1 MSRFVARSVGEL
13 GAVLM
18 LLSLAGCTGADCWSW
33 GYAFE
38 ALVGQ
43 MNYLG
48 RAVPIEEALD
58 DPDLTQH
65 QKDKLELVIKARDYA
80 EQVIGLNVGSSF
92 RTFVNLRGEALAW
105 NLSASRRDA
114 IEAYT
119 WQIPVAGTLPY
130 LGFFKHEDAV
140 AERERL
146 MTAGYDTFIYEI
158 DAFSTLGLLPDP
170 VASSLLER
178 PVTSLVDTVIHESLH
193 NTVWSG
199 RDIVFNESLAT
210 YVGRA
215 GALEFLAFEFGEDS
229 PLLQEA
235 EDDYADIDRLD
246 AFLKQVSADA
256 RALYAQDI
264 SSDEKIARREE
275 IFEAARQRFTSEV
288 QPTLNRP
295 DRYSAYATLNY
306 NNAFLLVN
314 VRYNSDL
321 HIFADVHESTGP
333 SWPDSLQVFHQA
345 AADAQPYAFLEAY
358 LQSLTAGANAVMDV
372 ERDSRRSRMGEPAPA
387 PRVRPTLCGGPAG

>member
-1 MSRFVARSVGEL
+1 MSRSRMRGLRVG
-13 GAVLM
+13 
-18 LLSLAGCTGADCWSW
+18 SWILAAGLIITGTTGCTGADCWSW

-43 MNYLG
+43 MKYLG
-48 RAVPIEEALD
+48 RAVPIEKALD

-80 EQVIGLNVGSSF
+80 ERVIGLNVGSSF
-92 RTFVNLRGEALAW
+92 RAFVNLRGEALAW

-130 LGFFKHEDAV
+130 LGFFKHADAV
-140 AERERL
+140 TERERL
-146 MTAGYDTFIYEI
+146 MAAGYDTFIYEI

-170 VASSLLER
+170 VASSLLKR

-193 NTVWSG
+193 NTVWSSY
-199 RDIVFNESLAT
+199 DIVFNESLAT
-210 YVGRA
+210 YVGRT
-215 GALEFLAFEFGEDS
+215 GALEFLAFEFGQDS

-246 AFLKQVSADA
+246 AFLKQVSSDA
-256 RALYAQDI
+256 QALYGRDI
-264 SSDEKIARREE
+264 PSDEKIARRED
-275 IFEAARQRFTSEV
+275 IFEAARQRFAKEV
-288 QPTLNRP
+288 QPTLNNP
-295 DRYSAYATLNY
+295 DRYRAYATLNY

-321 HIFADVHESTGP
+321 QMFAEVHESTGRR
-333 SWPDSLQVFHQA
+333 WPDSLEVYRQA
-345 AADAQPYAFLEAY
+345 AADPRPFAFLGTY
-358 LQSLTAGANAVMDV
+358 LESLTAGAAQ
-372 ERDSRRSRMGEPAPA
+372 
-387 PRVRPTLCGGPAG
+387 